1 MDKIPIFITDKKI
14 DTIEKIAAFIKNFS
28 DFKIIKTSTDVK
40 DLKKILEEEVPT
52 IILLGPHY
60 TIDDIEK
67 FVALYKDY
75 LHSLIEIILLAREPS
90 VEFLRNAIKLEI
102 HEVLELPLNTKDLN
116 EYIRKAR
123 HIFKKNPAS
132 NSKSQYK
139 EKNGNNKKAMK
150 VMVFSTKGGTGSSF
164 LAVNLAVCL
173 TDHTKNDITL
183 FDLNYQFGDTAL
195 MLDIYPKN
203 NITDIIPLMDQLDSE
218 TVKSFLTI
226 HKSGVKVLPAPIDPS
241 QDESITT
248 ESTIKIVDILAEIND
263 FIIFDAPST
272 FSENVLAVLDKLN
285 YLCMITTKDVPSIKN
300 LKISLQVLERLKFPK
315 EKILIIMNRSDSRVG
330 ITLNEIEDTI
340 GRKIN
345 ITIPSNRIV
354 PLAINKGIPVV
365 LNYPKSSVSKSINK
379 LTKILINAKNGK

>member
-1 MDKIPIFITDKKI
+1 MDKIPIFIIDKKI
-14 DTIEKIAAFIKNFS
+14 DTIEKIAAFIENFS
-28 DFKIIKTSTDVK
+28 DFKIIKTSTDTK
-40 DLKKILEEEVPT
+40 DLKKILEEEIPT

-75 LHSLIEIILLAREPS
+75 LHSLIEIILLAKEPS
-90 VEFLRNAIKLEI
+90 VEFLRKAIKLEI

-116 EYIRKAR
+116 EYTKKAR
-123 HIFKKNPAS
+123 YIFKKNPVN
-132 NSKSQYK
+132 NSGSQNK
-139 EKNGNNKKAMK
+139 EKKRNNKKAMRI
-150 VMVFSTKGGTGSSF
+150 MVFSTKGGTGSSF
-164 LAVNLAVCL
+164 LAVNLAVDL
-173 TDHTKNDITL
+173 TTQTRKDITL
-183 FDLNYQFGDTAL
+183 VDLNYQFGDIAL

-203 NITDIIPLMDQLDSE
+203 NINDIIPLIDQLDSE
-218 TVKSFLTI
+218 TLKSFLTI

-248 ESTIKIVDILAEIND
+248 ESTIKIVDILTEIND
-263 FIIFDAPST
+263 FIIFDAPSI
-272 FSENVLAVLDKLN
+272 FSENVLAILEKLD

-345 ITIPSNRIV
+345 IAIPSNRIV
-354 PLAINKGIPVV
+354 PLTINKGIPVI
-365 LNYPKSSVSKSINK
+365 LNYPKSPVSKNISK
-379 LTKILINAKNGK
+379 LTKILINTKK

>member
-14 DTIEKIAAFIKNFS
+14 DTIERITAFVKNFE
-28 DFKIIKTSTDVK
+28 DFKIIKASTDIK
-40 DLKKILEEEVPT
+40 DLKKILKEEVPT

-90 VEFLRNAIKLEI
+90 VEFLRKAIKLEI

-116 EYIRKAR
+116 EYTKKAR
-123 HIFKKNPAS
+123 HIFKKIPVN
-132 NSKSQYK
+132 NSKSQKK
-139 EKNGNNKKAMK
+139 EKNENSKKAIK
-150 VMVFSTKGGTGSSF
+150 IMVFSTKGGTGSSF
-164 LAVNLAVCL
+164 LASNLAVGL
-173 TDHTKNDITL
+173 TNHTKNDITL
-183 FDLNYQFGDTAL
+183 FDLNYQFGDMAL

-203 NITDIIPLMDQLDSE
+203 NITDIIPIIDQLDSE
-218 TVKSFLTI
+218 ALKSFLTI

-241 QDESITT
+241 QDETITT
-248 ESTIKIVDILAEIND
+248 KSTIKIADILTEIND
-263 FIIFDAPST
+263 FIIFDGPST
-272 FSENVLAVLDKLN
+272 FSENVLAILEKLD
-285 YLCMITTKDVPSIKN
+285 YLCMIATKDVPSIKN

-315 EKILIIMNRSDSRVG
+315 EKIITIINRADSKVG
-330 ITLNEIEDTI
+330 ISLSDIEDTI

-354 PLAINKGIPVV
+354 PLVINKGISVV
-365 LNYPKSSVSKSINK
+365 TDYPKSSVSKSINK
-379 LTKILINAKNGK
+379 LANILINAKNDK

>member
-1 MDKIPIFITDKKI
+1 MDKIPVFVTDKKI
-14 DTIEKIAAFIKNFS
+14 DTIEKIAAFLENFS

-40 DLKKILEEEVPT
+40 DLEKILEKNIRT

-67 FVALYKDY
+67 FVSYYKDY

-90 VEFLRNAIKLEI
+90 VEFLRKAIKLEI

-116 EYIRKAR
+116 EYTNRAKN
-123 HIFKKNPAS
+123 IFKKNPVN

-139 EKNGNNKKAMK
+139 EKKGNNKKAMRI
-150 VMVFSTKGGTGSSF
+150 MVFSTKGGTGASF
-164 LAVNLAVCL
+164 LAANLAVDL
-173 TDHTKNDITL
+173 TTQTRKDITL
-183 FDLNYQFGDTAL
+183 VDLNYQFGDIAL

-203 NITDIIPLMDQLDSE
+203 NINDIIPLIDQLDSE
-218 TVKSFLTI
+218 TLKSFLTI

-248 ESTIKIVDILAEIND
+248 ESTIKIVNILTEIND
-263 FIIFDAPST
+263 FIIFDAPSI
-272 FSENVLAVLDKLN
+272 FSENVLAILEKLD

-345 ITIPSNRIV
+345 IAIPSNRIV
-354 PLAINKGIPVV
+354 PLTINKGIPVV
-365 LNYPKSSVSKSINK
+365 LNYPKSSVSKNINK
-379 LTKILINAKNGK
+379 LTKILINTKK

>member
-1 MDKIPIFITDKKI
+1 MDKIPVFVTDKKI
-14 DTIEKIAAFIKNFS
+14 DTLEKITEFIKNFS
-28 DFKIIKTSTDVK
+28 DFKVIKASTDVK
-40 DLKKILEEEVPT
+40 DLKKILDEGVPT
-52 IILLGPHY
+52 IILLGPYY

-67 FVALYKDY
+67 FVALHKNY
-75 LHSLIEIILLAREPS
+75 LHSLIEIILLVREPS
-90 VEFLRNAIKLEI
+90 IEFLRKAIKLEI
-102 HEVLELPLNTKDLN
+102 HEVLKLPLNTKDLN
-116 EYIRKAR
+116 EYTKKAR
-123 HIFKKNPAS
+123 NIFKNNSIS
-132 NSKSQYK
+132 NSKSQYE
-139 EKNGNNKKAMK
+139 EKKGNNKKAMK

-173 TDHTKNDITL
+173 TNHTKNDITL

-345 ITIPSNRIV
+345 IAIPSNRIV
-354 PLAINKGIPVV
+354 PLTINKGIPVV

-379 LTKILINAKNGK
+379 LTKILINSKNGK

>member
-1 MDKIPIFITDKKI
+1 MDKIPVFITDKKI
-14 DTIEKIAAFIKNFS
+14 DTIEKIAAFLENFS

-40 DLKKILEEEVPT
+40 DLEKILEKNIQT

-67 FVALYKDY
+67 FVSFYKDY
-75 LHSLIEIILLAREPS
+75 LHYLIEIILLAREPS
-90 VEFLRNAIKLEI
+90 VEFLRKAIKLEI

-116 EYIRKAR
+116 EYTNRAKN
-123 HIFKKNPAS
+123 IFKKNPVN

-139 EKNGNNKKAMK
+139 EKKGDNKKAMRI
-150 VMVFSTKGGTGSSF
+150 MVFSTKGGTGASF
-164 LAVNLAVCL
+164 LAANLAVDL
-173 TDHTKNDITL
+173 TTQTRKDITL
-183 FDLNYQFGDTAL
+183 VDLNYQFGDIAL

-203 NITDIIPLMDQLDSE
+203 NINDIIPLIDQLDSE
-218 TVKSFLTI
+218 TLKSFLTI

-248 ESTIKIVDILAEIND
+248 ESTIKIVNILTEIND

-272 FSENVLAVLDKLN
+272 FSENVLAILEKLD

-345 ITIPSNRIV
+345 IAIPSNRIV
-354 PLAINKGIPVV
+354 PLTINKGIPVV
-365 LNYPKSSVSKSINK
+365 LNYPKSSVSKNINK
-379 LTKILINAKNGK
+379 LTKILINTKK

>member
-1 MDKIPIFITDKKI
+1 MDKIPVFITDKKI
-14 DTIEKIAAFIKNFS
+14 DTIEKIAAFLENFS

-40 DLKKILEEEVPT
+40 DLEKILEKNIQT

-67 FVALYKDY
+67 FVSFYKDY
-75 LHSLIEIILLAREPS
+75 LHYLIEIILLAREPS
-90 VEFLRNAIKLEI
+90 VEFLRKAIKLEI

-116 EYIRKAR
+116 EYTNRAKN
-123 HIFKKNPAS
+123 IFKKNPVN

-139 EKNGNNKKAMK
+139 EKKGDNKKAMRI
-150 VMVFSTKGGTGSSF
+150 MVFSTKGGTGASF
-164 LAVNLAVCL
+164 LAANLAVDL
-173 TDHTKNDITL
+173 TTQTRKDITL
-183 FDLNYQFGDTAL
+183 VDLNYQFGDIAL

-203 NITDIIPLMDQLDSE
+203 NINDIIPLIDQLDSE
-218 TVKSFLTI
+218 TLKSFLTI

-248 ESTIKIVDILAEIND
+248 ESTIKIVDILTEIND
-263 FIIFDAPST
+263 FIIFDAPSI
-272 FSENVLAVLDKLN
+272 FSENVLAILEKLD

-345 ITIPSNRIV
+345 IAIPSNRIV
-354 PLAINKGIPVV
+354 PLTINKGIPVV
-365 LNYPKSSVSKSINK
+365 LNYPKSSVSKNINK
-379 LTKILINAKNGK
+379 LTKILINTKK

>member
-1 MDKIPIFITDKKI
+1 MDKIPVFVTDKKI
-14 DTIEKIAAFIKNFS
+14 DTLEKITEFIKNFS
-28 DFKIIKTSTDVK
+28 DFKVIKASTDVK
-40 DLKKILEEEVPT
+40 DLKKILDEGVPT
-52 IILLGPHY
+52 IILLGPYY

-67 FVALYKDY
+67 FVALHKDY
-75 LHSLIEIILLAREPS
+75 LHSLIEIILLVREPS
-90 VEFLRNAIKLEI
+90 IEFLRKAIKLEI
-102 HEVLELPLNTKDLN
+102 HEVLKLPLNTKDLN
-116 EYIRKAR
+116 EYTKKAR
-123 HIFKKNPAS
+123 NIFKNNSIS
-132 NSKSQYK
+132 NSKSQYE
-139 EKNGNNKKAMK
+139 EKKGNNKKAMK

-173 TDHTKNDITL
+173 TNHTKNDITL

-345 ITIPSNRIV
+345 IAIPSNRIV
-354 PLAINKGIPVV
+354 PLTINKGIPVV

-379 LTKILINAKNGK
+379 LTKILINSKNGK

>member
-1 MDKIPIFITDKKI
+1 MDKIPVFVTDKKI
-14 DTIEKIAAFIKNFS
+14 DTLEKITEFIKNFS
-28 DFKIIKTSTDVK
+28 DFKVIKASTDVK
-40 DLKKILEEEVPT
+40 DLKKILDEGVPT
-52 IILLGPHY
+52 IILLGPYY

-67 FVALYKDY
+67 FVALHKNY
-75 LHSLIEIILLAREPS
+75 LHSLIEIILLVREPS
-90 VEFLRNAIKLEI
+90 IEFLRKAIKLEI
-102 HEVLELPLNTKDLN
+102 HEVLKLPLNTKDLN
-116 EYIRKAR
+116 EYTKKAR
-123 HIFKKNPAS
+123 NIFKKNSIS
-132 NSKSQYK
+132 NSKSQYE
-139 EKNGNNKKAMK
+139 EKKGNNKKAMK

-173 TDHTKNDITL
+173 TNHTKNDITL

-345 ITIPSNRIV
+345 IAIPSNRIV
-354 PLAINKGIPVV
+354 PLTINKGIPVV

-379 LTKILINAKNGK
+379 LTKILINSKNGK